1 MSENSNQMPTSLVQ
15 NESILAIEI
24 GAAMTRAALFDVVE
38 GQYRFVAAG
47 QAATTAE
54 APFKDVG
61 IGVREAIS
69 GLQNVT
75 GAKLLNP
82 DQSLIV
88 PSQADGSGVDAVA
101 ATISAGPSARTVI
114 VGLLNDVSLQS
125 ARRLAQS
132 TYSRIVDSI
141 GITDQR
147 KPQQHLD
154 GIVRSRPD
162 LVILT
167 GGTDGGAS
175 RSILKMLESVGL
187 ACYLMPM
194 EKRPMILYAG
204 NQKLAGDVQEL
215 LGGHAGKLEISYNVR
230 PSLETEDLG
239 PASRELAGL
248 VTKLRQRQIKGVD
261 ELYLWTAGNIL
272 PTAYAQGR
280 MIRFLSRLYE
290 STRGLLSVDVGASAT
305 SVAAGFGG
313 ELTLGTYPQF
323 GLGENLG
330 ELLQHTELDDIL
342 RWLPLDISP
351 GVVREYL
358 FQKSLYP
365 GAIPATKEE
374 QAISQAIARQALHL
388 AVQTLRRDF
397 PPSNGAQAD
406 IMPPL
411 DLIIAGGGVISDGV
425 SLGQSLLL
433 LLDAIQPVGIMPI
446 LIDQNRLLPLLGVA
460 AERNNY
466 LPIQVIDSGAFI
478 GVGTVISVVASGNY
492 GELVLRAKLTYP
504 DGTDVRAD
512 VKFGGLEILPLPSGQ
527 SARLSLQPLSRA
539 DAGLGPGRSGTVSV
553 TGGAL
558 GVVIDAR
565 GRPLQLPS
573 DPVRRRELIK
583 KWYYTVGG

>member
-1 MSENSNQMPTSLVQ
+1 MPTSLVQ
-15 NESILAIEI
+15 NESILALEV
-24 GAAMTRAALFDVVE
+24 GAAVTRAVLFDVVE

-47 QAATTAE
+47 QAPTTAE
-54 APFKDVG
+54 APFKDIG
-61 IGVREAIS
+61 IGVREAIES
-69 GLQNVT
+69 LQSVT
-75 GAKLLNP
+75 NSKILAP
-82 DQSLIV
+82 DRNLIA
-88 PSQADGSGVDAVA
+88 PSQADGSGVDAVV
-101 ATISAGPSARTVI
+101 ATISAGPAVKTVI
-114 VGLLNDVSLQS
+114 VGLLDDVSLKS
-125 ARRLAQS
+125 ARRLAES
-132 TYSRIVDSI
+132 TYSRVVDSLDL
-141 GITDQR
+141 TDQR
-147 KPQQHLD
+147 RPDAQLD

-175 RSILKMLESVGL
+175 RSILKMLEAVGL

-194 EKRPMILYAG
+194 EKRPMVLYAG
-204 NQKLAGDVQEL
+204 NQNLANDVQEM

-261 ELYLWTAGNIL
+261 ELYTWAGGNLL

-290 STRGLLSVDVGASAT
+290 SSRGLLSVNVGASAT
-305 SVAAGFGG
+305 SVAAGFSG

-323 GLGENLG
+323 GLGESLG
-330 ELLQHTELDDIL
+330 GLLQFTELDDIM

-351 GVVREYL
+351 NIVREYL
-358 FQKSLYP
+358 SQKSLYP
-365 GAIPATKEE
+365 SALPATRDE
-374 QAISQAIARQALHL
+374 QAISQALARQALYL
-388 AVQTLRRDF
+388 AVRALQKDF
-397 PPSNGAQAD
+397 PASVRASRTEL
-406 IMPPL
+406 MPPL
-411 DLIIAGGGVISDGV
+411 DLILAGGGVISDGV

-446 LIDQNRLLPLLGVA
+446 LIDQNNLLPLLGVA
-460 AERNNY
+460 GERNNY
-466 LPIQVIDSGAFI
+466 LPVQVIDSGAFI
-478 GVGTVISVVASGNY
+478 GLGTVISVVASANY
-492 GELVLRAKLTYP
+492 GDQILRARLTYG
-504 DGTDVRAD
+504 DGTEARAD

-527 SARLSLQPLSRA
+527 SARLSLAPVSRA
-539 DAGLGPGRSGTVSV
+539 DAGLGMGRSGSIQV

-565 GRPLQLPS
+565 GRPLMLPP